1 MKWFKSFLIL
11 FVSGLLLSATT
22 SFATDIN
29 LDGRTFSKAKTVV
42 KGSSSAEDT
51 HSKEVFFSEDHE
63 SEEDHE
69 TESQPSL
76 KPFAALLANNSE
88 SGFVSFI
95 SFRQK
100 QLLPSSFHK
109 QIGRSCPIYLFIR
122 VLRL

>member
-22 SFATDIN
+22 SFATDLSLVGN
-29 LDGRTFSKAKTVV
+29 TFSKTKTVV
-42 KGSSSAEDT
+42 KGASTAVDT

-69 TESQPSL
+69 TESQPSF
-76 KPFAALLANNSE
+76 KPFAALLASKSD

-100 QLLPSSFHK
+100 QLIPSNFHK

>member
-11 FVSGLLLSATT
+11 LVSGLLLSATN
-22 SFATDIN
+22 SFATDVN
-29 LDGRTFSKAKTVV
+29 QVGGAFSKTKAVV
-42 KGSSSAEDT
+42 KGNSNPENIHVND
-51 HSKEVFFSEDHE
+51 VFFSEDHE

-69 TESQPSL
+69 TESQPSF
-76 KPFAALLANNSE
+76 KPFAALLEFHSE
-88 SGFVSFI
+88 SSFVSFV

-122 VLRL
+122 ILRL